1 MIKDLRKSLV
11 FFLSVAAC
19 MFMLHVFGPM
29 VCAQQNDGPVPFPKT
44 DGRRDNDPEAAT
56 FNEMVMKQQISRR
69 KKEHEE
75 LLKRGEEALK
85 LSADLQTSFNANET
99 FSSKDLEKL
108 QELEKVVGK
117 IREELGGDNDD
128 DDETAENANGPENNA
143 RQSVGSAFKFLRDS
157 TVKLVDELKKSSR
170 FSISAIAIEAS
181 TRIIRVV
188 KFLRLKK

>member
-1 MIKDLRKSLV
+1 MIKDLRKSLT
-11 FFLSVAAC
+11 FFLPVAVC
-19 MFMLHVFGPM
+19 MFMLHALGPT
-29 VCAQQNDGPVPFPKT
+29 VYGQQNDGPLPFPKT
-44 DGRRDNDPEAAT
+44 DGRRDKDPEAAT
-56 FNEMVMKQQISRR
+56 FNEMVVKQQISRR

-85 LSADLQTSFNANET
+85 LSSELETSFTASET

-128 DDETAENANGPENNA
+128 DDDEENANGPENNA
-143 RQSVGSAFKFLRDS
+143 RRTIGSAFKFLRDS

-170 FSISAIAIEAS
+170 FSISAAAIEAS
-181 TRIIRVV
+181 TRIIRVA